1 MRTMPTRMDRDD
13 PTPTDP
19 RDWRPQFARQTTRPA
34 AVPNP
39 IVEPDWDG
47 IHVLAH
53 FELHGPDGEPHVE
66 LIDAVGEDASTVDAA
81 VTRALAAA
89 VMAVDAVIDGVLTE
103 QATRSGIGAAIISH
117 VDMPKTGLLLRR
129 NVGLEVD
136 AKAVAPGEKLAF
148 VAVDLL
154 QLDGQPLLD
163 LPLLERKRL
172 LDGLLEQSDLVRV
185 SPFTRPP
192 LGPWLNSWKSA
203 GFKGA
208 LLKASNS
215 RYRPNSLT
223 TEWTAVSKIHGR

>member
-1 MRTMPTRMDRDD
+1 MPALRSRTRDD
-13 PTPTDP
+13 ATPEDP
-19 RDWRPQFARQTTRPA
+19 RDWRPQFPRQTTRPA
-34 AVPNP
+34 VVPDP
-39 IVEPDWDG
+39 ILEPDWDG

-53 FELHGPDGEPHVE
+53 FRLSGPDGEPSVE
-66 LIDAVGEDASTVDAA
+66 LIDALGEDASTVDAA
-81 VTRALAAA
+81 VTRALAEA
-89 VMAVDAVIDGVLTE
+89 VLAVDAVIDGVLTE
-103 QATRSGIGAAIISH
+103 QATRSGIGAAIISR
-117 VDMPKTGLLLRR
+117 VEVPKSGLLMRR

-136 AKAVAPGEKLAF
+136 AKMVAPGDRLAF

-154 QLDGQPLLD
+154 RLDGQSLLD

-172 LDGLLEQSDLVRV
+172 LDGLLEQSTLVRV

-208 LLKASNS
+208 LMKASNS

-223 TEWTAVSKIHGR
+223 TDWTHISRIHGR